1 MAIGKHIALGLA
13 LGGLALGGLALG
25 GLALGGLALGG
36 LAMLL
41 TAAAP
46 AASAQ
51 EPEPQLTKDDEFWF
65 STPRRRAATAVQL
78 VGARD
83 PLTVAVMRSK
93 TLREQVWGEMEF
105 VGDFAPKLSADY
117 LDLIRDHRPMP
128 DVRGIPDEEI
138 PRADRAMI
146 NAYNEALIYAFR
158 HPLDAFKK
166 SAKDHEHL
174 KFAHLWNQ
182 PDLHRG
188 KVITVT
194 GRLARVRKYEAPS
207 AAQEAG
213 VKYLYEGWL
222 FGETKGSHPFA
233 IVFAVLPEGLPIAE
247 KMDRGV
253 TFYGYFLTRYKYRAQ
268 KGDVETP
275 LLIGPTV
282 VLSTPAAASDDI
294 TPFPV
299 FALIGVGIVLT
310 GIVTGMFIISWWF
323 RRGDSKIQS
332 QLADLHHRRVRDMME
347 ESPQWRD
354 EKP

>member
-1 MAIGKHIALGLA
+1 MAIRNHIALA
-13 LGGLALGGLALG
+13 LTMAALT
-25 GLALGGLALGG
+25 
-36 LAMLL
+36 
-41 TAAAP
+41 TA

-51 EPEPQLTKDDEFWF
+51 QPEPRLTKDEDFWF
-65 STPRRRAATAVQL
+65 ARQRLGAATATQL
-78 VGARD
+78 VAAQN
-83 PLTVAVMRSK
+83 PLTIAAMRSK
-93 TLREQVWGEMEF
+93 TLTELVWGDMEGI
-105 VGDFAPKLSADY
+105 GDFAPKLSADY
-117 LDLIRDHRPMP
+117 LDFIRDHRPLP
-128 DVRGIPDEEI
+128 DIRGIPEHEV

-146 NAYNEALIYAFR
+146 NAYNEAVINAFR
-158 HPLDAFKK
+158 YPLESFKN
-166 SAKDHEHL
+166 SDQDHEHL
-174 KFAHLWNQ
+174 KFAHLWNE

-188 KVITVT
+188 KVITVK

-233 IVFAVLPEGLPIAE
+233 IIFTVFPEGLPIAE
-247 KMDRGV
+247 KMDKGV

-282 VLSTPAAASDDI
+282 IPSAQAAASGDDV

-310 GIVTGMFIISWWF
+310 GIVTGMFVISWWF

-332 QLADLHHRRVRDMME
+332 QLADLQNRRVRDMMD

-354 EKP
+354 EKN

>member
-1 MAIGKHIALGLA
+1 MAIGKQIRLGIAL
-13 LGGLALGGLALG
+13 
-25 GLALGGLALGG
+25 
-36 LAMLL
+36 LL
-41 TAAAP
+41 AAA
-46 AASAQ
+46 ALASAQ
-51 EPEPQLTKDDEFWF
+51 PEPQPEPQFTREEEFWF
-65 STPRRRAATAVQL
+65 SKPKRAAATAAQL
-78 VGARD
+78 VATQD
-83 PLTVAVMRSK
+83 PITLAVMRSK
-93 TLREQVWGEMEF
+93 TLTEQVWGEMELI
-105 VGDFAPKLSADY
+105 GDFAPRLTADY

-128 DVRGIPDEEI
+128 DIRGIPAHEV

-146 NAYNEALIYAFR
+146 NAYNEALINSFR
-158 HPLDAFKK
+158 YPLEAFKK

-174 KFAHLWNQ
+174 KFAHLWNE
-182 PDLHRG
+182 PDRHRG

-247 KMDRGV
+247 KMDKGV

-282 VLSTPAAASDDI
+282 VLSTAAASRDEI

-310 GIVTGMFIISWWF
+310 GIVTGMIIISWWF

-332 QLADLHHRRVRDMME
+332 QLADLHHRRVRDMMD

-354 EKP
+354 EKT

>member
-1 MAIGKHIALGLA
+1 MAIGKLVTLGLA
-13 LGGLALGGLALG
+13 LLLIA
-25 GLALGGLALGG
+25 
-36 LAMLL
+36 AM
-41 TAAAP
+41 P
-46 AASAQ
+46 ASVQ
-51 EPEPQLTKDDEFWF
+51 ELEPPLPKEEEFWF
-65 STPRRRAATAVQL
+65 STPRLRAATAAQL
-78 VGARD
+78 VGTQH
-83 PLTVAVMRSK
+83 PLTIAVMRSK
-93 TLREQVWGEMEF
+93 TLTELVWGEMELI
-105 VGDFAPKLSADY
+105 GDFAPKLSDDH

-128 DVRGIPDEEI
+128 DVRGIPDEEV
-138 PRADRAMI
+138 PRADRAMLS
-146 NAYNEALIYAFR
+146 AYNEALVNAFR
-158 HPLDAFKK
+158 YPLEAFQN
-166 SAKDHEHL
+166 SAKDNEHL
-174 KFAHLWNQ
+174 KFAHLYNQ

-188 KVITVT
+188 KVVTVK
-194 GRLARVRKYEAPS
+194 GRLARVRKYDAPT

-233 IVFAVLPEGLPIAE
+233 IVFAVLPEGLPVAE

-282 VLSTPAAASDDI
+282 VLSAQAARSGDDI

-299 FALIGVGIVLT
+299 FALIGVGVVLT

-332 QLADLHHRRVRDMME
+332 QLADLHHRRVRDMMD
-347 ESPQWRD
+347 ESPPWRD
-354 EKP
+354 EPGPKT